1 MPPSTGSGGNV
12 TGGLGRGYV
21 WYSFNKPLQVSQG
34 ATYENFLYDTEH
46 ARIWRAAPEGGTLYF
61 DAFGMHVEWLNH
73 GTWYDYIS
81 ANGGFVAMR
90 VSGATVATRY
100 FHTDNLGSISVI
112 TNEIGA
118 VVERGG

>member
-1 MPPSTGSGGNV
+1 MSNGST
-12 TGGLGRGYV
+12 T
-21 WYSFNKPLQVSQG
+21 
-34 ATYENFLYDTEH
+34 
-46 ARIWRAAPEGGTLYF
+46 APGTT
-61 DAFGMHVEWLNH
+61 N
-73 GTWYDYIS
+73 IS